1 MAKGVVRTDKMFGTD
16 NRTGLMSVKYMGSG
30 STETEIQNGMVAA
43 LSGLITDTDGA
54 VASREVYKTVTP
66 AANTARADL
75 VLIATPEIQYC
86 PCEKLADFTNEAGDL
101 ARAYSLEAPNQIFSV
116 TKDVL
121 DGASTPA
128 VGDVVE
134 AKAGTKLNVVAAA
147 TGYTSGSTHVGKIIR
162 IETVGTVTL
171 YVIQTV

>member
-30 STETEIQNGMVAA
+30 STATEIQNGMVAA
-43 LSGLITDTDGA
+43 ISGLLTDSGN
-54 VASREVYKTVTP
+54 VVSREVYKAVTP
-66 AANTARADL
+66 AANTARANL
-75 VLIATPEIQYC
+75 VLIATPEVVYC
-86 PCEKLADFTNEAGDL
+86 PCESIADFTNAAGDL

-121 DGASTPA
+121 DGAATPA

-134 AKAGTKLNVVAAA
+134 AKAGTKLNVVAAG
-147 TGYTSGSTHVGKIIR
+147 TGYTAGSTHVGVIIN
-162 IETVGTVTL
+162 IETVGSLTL